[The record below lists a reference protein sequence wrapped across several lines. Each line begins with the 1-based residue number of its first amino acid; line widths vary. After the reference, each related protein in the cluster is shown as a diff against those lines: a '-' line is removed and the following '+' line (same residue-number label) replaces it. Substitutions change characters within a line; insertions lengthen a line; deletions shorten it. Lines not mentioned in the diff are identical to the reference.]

1 VSKASN
7 LDFDMV
13 NHCNEDGR
21 AKSTRRE
28 TRVILILSITY
39 GKANNVKTSGVPQG
53 LRPTKRAGTDLG
65 LLNFWIVDLQFS
77 TICAPVQIIYKAP
90 AE

>member
-21 AKSTRRE
+21 AKSAGRE
-28 TRVILILSITY
+28 TRVILILSLTY
-39 GKANNVKTSGVPQG
+39 GKTKNVKTSGVPQG
-53 LRPTKRAGTDLG
+53 LRPTKRVGTDLG
-65 LLNFWIVDLQFS
+65 LLNFG
-77 TICAPVQIIYKAP
+77 
-90 AE
+90 